1 MPLDS
6 RKAIRDWYRPRDR
19 IYPWRSAEPD
29 PYRVLVSEMMLHQ
42 TQAARVA
49 PAFTRFL
56 RRFPTV
62 TDLAA
67 APRSAVLRTWSGLG
81 YNRRAVYLS
90 EAARLIAWEHGG
102 RVPSAPEILR
112 TLPGIG
118 PYTSAAVASIAFG
131 VPVSALDTNAAR
143 VVARFRLGVEPREV
157 PRVNLEAAA
166 ADWLDPQE
174 PGAWNQAL
182 MDLGR
187 EVCRVTPRC
196 DLCPLARGC
205 GFRAAGRSRLPSRRR
220 QSPFAQSLRRV
231 RGAVIRSLACRP
243 SASIDMLCREAGD
256 SPDRIAEA
264 VRALARDGLV
274 DASPEALSGQ
284 LRGRL
289 RLAPD

>member
-6 RKAIRDWYRPRDR
+6 RQAIRDWYRPRHR
-19 IYPWRSAEPD
+19 MYPWRSAKPD

-42 TQAARVA
+42 TQATRVA

-62 TDLAA
+62 ADLAS
-67 APRSAVLRTWSGLG
+67 APRSAVLRAWSGLG

-90 EAARLIAWEHGG
+90 EAARLIAREHGG

-112 TLPGIG
+112 TLPGVG
-118 PYTSAAVASIAFG
+118 PYTSAAVGSIAFG
-131 VPVSALDTNAAR
+131 VPVPALDTNVAR
-143 VVARFRLGVEPREV
+143 VVARYRVGVEPQEV
-157 PRVNLEAAA
+157 PRGKLEAAA
-166 ADWLDPQE
+166 ADWLDQHE
-174 PGAWNQAL
+174 PGVWNQAL

-187 EVCRVTPRC
+187 EVCRATPRC
-196 DLCPLARGC
+196 DLCPLARRC
-205 GFRAAGRSRLPSRRR
+205 GFRAAGRSRLPSPRR

-231 RGAVIRSLACRP
+231 RGAVIRALADRP
-243 SASIDMLCREAGD
+243 SASIDELCREAGET
-256 SPDRIAEA
+256 PDRIAEA

-284 LRGRL
+284 IRGRL
-289 RLAPD
+289 RLAGD